1 MLLSLAYSPP
11 RFLADLCLVRIGS
24 DAQLRA
30 EVLALRH
37 QRRILERR
45 MAPAERHRFSHYQS
59 VEFPMK
65 LNQAMCDETFGTFA
79 SMLNELWLQG
89 AEWWRRANSSD

>member
-11 RFLADLCLVRIGS
+11 RSLADLCLVRTGS

-37 QRRILERR
+37 QRRVLERN
-45 MAPAERHRFSHYQS
+45 RFSHYQS

-79 SMLNELWLQG
+79 SMLNELWLQD
-89 AEWWRRANSSD
+89 AEWWRRANSSA